1 MVIALNEVADEPFL
15 SRAIILAIVALA
27 ITAARLRRG
36 RAHRE
41 DGRHRPAP
49 GASGSNGAA
58 AAIGRG
64 LVRAM
69 PKVLSVLSTVG
80 IVAMLWVGG
89 HILLAGVDE
98 LGWHAPY
105 ELLHHLEE
113 AVDGV
118 PGIGG
123 LLAWLV
129 DTLGSA
135 LVGLVVGAVVVAVMH
150 VIPRRRKAEP
160 AH

>member
-1 MVIALNEVADEPFL
+1 MDDIGLH
-15 SRAIILAIVALA
+15 LAE
-27 ITAARLRRG
+27 RR
-36 RAHRE
+36 
-41 DGRHRPAP
+41 
-49 GASGSNGAA
+49 NGAV

-113 AVDGV
+113 AVAVV

-123 LLAWLV
+123 FLAWLV

-135 LVGLVVGAVVVAVMH
+135 LVGAVVGAVVVGIMH
-150 VIPRRRKAEP
+150 LIPKRKKAEP
-160 AH
+160 EH

>member
-1 MVIALNEVADEPFL
+1 M
-15 SRAIILAIVALA
+15 
-27 ITAARLRRG
+27 
-36 RAHRE
+36 
-41 DGRHRPAP
+41 
-49 GASGSNGAA
+49 
-58 AAIGRG
+58 
-64 LVRAM
+64 RAM

-98 LGWHAPY
+98 LGWHAPF
-105 ELLHHLEE
+105 ELLHHLED
-113 AVDGV
+113 AVHSV
-118 PGIGG
+118 PGVGG

-135 LVGLVVGAVVVAVMH
+135 LVGLVVGAVVVGVMH
-150 VIPRRRKAEP
+150 LIPKRRKASDG